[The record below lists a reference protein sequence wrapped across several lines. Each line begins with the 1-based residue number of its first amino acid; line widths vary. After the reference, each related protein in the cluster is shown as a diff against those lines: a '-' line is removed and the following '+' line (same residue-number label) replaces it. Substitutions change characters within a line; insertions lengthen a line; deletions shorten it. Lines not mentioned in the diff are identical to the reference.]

1 VSAFFIPMLT
11 YSDLFS
17 QYTRNIGQDGTS
29 NSTLIADF
37 NTALGNRY
45 QMVLAK
51 MHDYMT
57 QKTVTSSTV
66 ATQQY
71 YHYPQ
76 GLVNIEGCYVT
87 IGQVK
92 YPMSVVNSQY
102 QWDWLNS
109 LVVQPTA
116 IPQFIFP
123 RKVDFGIYPIP
134 QSVYTITFNY
144 HYRDRNMTVADYTT
158 GSVTMTQGSQ
168 TVTGSGTAFTSAMI
182 NRMFIVTDTTNGGQG
197 FGYRI
202 TGVTSGT
209 ELTIETGYEGDTQA
223 SLTYKIGQV
232 PDFPEEGHIILVDGA
247 TADFY
252 SGVRHDITTATW
264 FNNKFFT
271 GDGQN
276 NSRKMGDSTITGGLI
291 GLCNQYTDRNLE
303 HIIDRNKKVHTFLD
317 QNWSVNLS

>member
-1 VSAFFIPMLT
+1 MLT
-11 YSDLFS
+11 YSDLYT
-17 QYTRNIGQDGTS
+17 QYFQNIGQDKTA
-29 NSTLIADF
+29 NATLIAGF
-37 NTALGNRY
+37 NMALGNRY

-51 MHDYMT
+51 LHDYMT

-123 RKVDFGIYPIP
+123 RKSDFGIYPIP
-134 QSVYTITFNY
+134 QTAYTITFNY
-144 HYRDRNMTVADYTT
+144 HYRDRSLTIADYTD
-158 GSVTMTQGSQ
+158 GSVTVTQNSQ
-168 TVTGSGTAFTSAMI
+168 TVTGLGTAFTSAMV
-182 NRMFIVTDTTNGGQG
+182 NRMFIITDTTNDGQG
-197 FGYRI
+197 FGYRVI
-202 TGVTSGT
+202 SVQSPT
-209 ELTIETGYEGDTQA
+209 ELTLETGYEGSTQA
-223 SLTYKIGQV
+223 TLSYKIGQV
-232 PDFPEEGHIILVDGA
+232 PDFPEEGHSILVDGA

-252 SGVRHDITTATW
+252 SGPRHDITTSTW

-271 GDGQN
+271 GDGQD
-276 NSRKMGDSTITGGLI
+276 SRRNMGDNTITGGLI
-291 GLCNQYTDRNLE
+291 GLCNMYTDRNQE

-317 QNWSVNLS
+317 QNWGMTLS

>member
-1 VSAFFIPMLT
+1 MT
-11 YSDLFS
+11 YSDLYN
-17 QYTRNIGQDGTS
+17 QYFQAIGADNTQ
-29 NSTLIADF
+29 NATLIAGF
-37 NTALGNRY
+37 NIALGNRY

-51 MHDYMT
+51 LHDYMT

-66 ATQQY
+66 STQQY

-123 RKVDFGIYPIP
+123 RKSDFGIYPIP
-134 QSVYTITFNY
+134 QTAYTITFNY
-144 HYRDRNMTVADYTT
+144 HYRDRSLTIADYTT
-158 GSVTMTQGSQ
+158 GSVTVTQNSQ
-168 TVTGSGTAFTSAMI
+168 TVTGLGTTFTNAMI
-182 NRMFIVTDTTNGGQG
+182 NRMFFVTDTTNDGQG

-202 TGVTSGT
+202 TDVVSPT
-209 ELTIETGYEGDTQA
+209 ELTLETGYEGSTQA
-223 SLTYKIGQV
+223 TLAYKIGQV
-232 PDFPEEGHIILVDGA
+232 PDFPEEGHSILVDGA
-247 TADFY
+247 VADFY
-252 SGVRHDITTATW
+252 SGPRHDITTSTW

-271 GDGQN
+271 GDGQD
-276 NSRKMGDSTITGGLI
+276 SRRNMGDNTITGGLI
-291 GLCNQYTDRNLE
+291 GLCNQYTDRNME

-317 QNWSVNLS
+317 QNWSTTLS